1 MHLEETQ
8 ISSKHV
14 FGGKVVDLRV
24 DTVELENGTCAIRE
38 VITHSGGACVV
49 PVDSDGNIIMVKQF
63 RYPFGEIL
71 TEIPAGKLEKDEDP
85 YKAAMRELEEETGTV
100 SEKVT
105 PLGVCYPTVAY
116 DTEKIYM
123 YLCEDLKKTHV
134 HPDEDEFLDIVKIP
148 FEKAVEMIMNGEIP
162 DAKTQIAIL
171 KAAKI
176 LEGKEK

>member
-24 DTVELENGTCAIRE
+24 DTVELENGVSATRE
-38 VITHSGGACVV
+38 VISHPGGACVV
-49 PVDSDGNIIMVKQF
+49 PIDNDGNIILVRQY
-63 RYPFGEIL
+63 RYPFAEVL
-71 TEIPAGKLEKDEDP
+71 TEVPAGKLEFGEDP
-85 YKAAMRELEEETGTV
+85 FKAAMRELSEETGA
-100 SEKVT
+100 SSAKVT

-123 YLCEDLKKTHV
+123 YLCEELTFANKHL
-134 HPDEDEFLDIVKIP
+134 DEDEFLDNIKIP
-148 FEKAVEMIMNGEIP
+148 FEKAVEMVMNGEIP
-162 DAKTQIAIL
+162 DAKSQIAIL

-176 LEGKEK
+176 LGK